1 MNEYEIKVRVDQT
14 WWEILDVISRNQNGF
29 VWLDVKVKEKIS
41 G

>member
-14 WWEILDVISRNQNGF
+14 WWEILDVISRNQDGF
-29 VWLDVKVKEKIS
+29 VWLDVKVKEKVN